1 MSSYNASC
9 YHHSVLSSEI
19 AYVQCF
25 CSFSYQMEG
34 VEGRLRPGD
43 KAACIPAGM
52 PHVSAKSLCSVYRH
66 AHHQCSMHVLTL

>member
-9 YHHSVLSSEI
+9 YQHSVLSTEI

-25 CSFSYQMEG
+25 CSFSYQIEG

-52 PHVSAKSLCSVYRH
+52 PHVSAKSLVFPARDPRSPAR
-66 AHHQCSMHVLTL
+66 AITPSL